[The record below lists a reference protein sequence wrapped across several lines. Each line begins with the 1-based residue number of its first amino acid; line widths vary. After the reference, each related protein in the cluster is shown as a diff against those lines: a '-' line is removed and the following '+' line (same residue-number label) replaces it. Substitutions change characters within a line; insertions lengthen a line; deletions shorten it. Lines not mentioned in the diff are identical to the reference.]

1 MNHLSHLSDAIPIA
15 LLDQTMAEPN
25 WLVGSSSVAAVL
37 AIAAWSV
44 NRFAKRPAVAH
55 VLWVLVLLKL
65 LTPPVFSVSIPVP
78 MSAWAGQGQKS
89 IPIGVDRSGM
99 HGIQAAIVNRPDL
112 HELTSSRPGLLWASV
127 WAAGSL
133 VMLLWVVRA
142 SRRVNRLIEQRGRF
156 DILSTRQL
164 AGLVANPKVRTPS
177 VWLIDAIVSPMLVSP
192 MFSRSFWRSKSDVK
206 IIVPKAL
213 WKQLDEDAR
222 GVLLLHEW
230 THLRRRDWIVRIVEV
245 VSMITF
251 WWHPLVWIA
260 KRQIEDC
267 EETCCDLAAA
277 CGHQESRR
285 VYAEAILKTLDFL
298 CEPFERNLREV
309 ESRPLASG
317 VGRLPKIEHRLRQ
330 IIQGNVDAN
339 IGRAGWLLI
348 AVMTGALV
356 LSPSMNWSRS
366 AVVTGQRDAGNLAG
380 EVLNAMSVVDPDDPP
395 RRASTNHD

>member
-1 MNHLSHLSDAIPIA
+1 MNNIFILADAIQNAASSQPAVI
-15 LLDQTMAEPN
+15 LN
-25 WLVGSSSVAAVL
+25 WLIGNSVVAAAL

-44 NRFAKRPAVAH
+44 NRFVHRPAVAH

-65 LTPPVFSVSIPVP
+65 MTPPIVAVSISMPTSGWISHGQNLTPTGIERSSLH
-78 MSAWAGQGQKS
+78 
-89 IPIGVDRSGM
+89 GVNGSTS
-99 HGIQAAIVNRPDL
+99 NRLDSHAPA
-112 HELTSSRPGLLWASV
+112 SWRPGMIWGCV

-156 DILSTRQL
+156 DIHSTRQL
-164 AGLVANPKVRTPS
+164 AGLVADPNERTPS

-192 MFSRSFWRSKSDVK
+192 MFSRSFWRSKPDVK

-213 WKQLDEDAR
+213 WKQLDADAR
-222 GVLLLHEW
+222 GVLLMHEW
-230 THLRRRDWIVRIVEV
+230 THLRRRDWIVRVVEV
-245 VSMITF
+245 TSVIMF

-277 CGHQESRR
+277 NTHHESRR

-298 CEPFERNLREV
+298 CEPFERNRREI

-317 VGRLPKIEHRLRQ
+317 VGQLPKIEHRLRQ

-339 IGRAGWLLI
+339 IGRAGWWMI
-348 AVMTGALV
+348 AAMASVLF
-356 LSPSMNWSRS
+356 LSPSINWSRAS
-366 AVVTGQRDAGNLAG
+366 ATADQRDADDAVG
-380 EVLNAMSVVDPDDPP
+380 EVLSAMSAVDPDDSP
-395 RRASTNHD
+395 RRTSATRD